1 MNVVQEVSDFDTV
14 VSENEHLRYLTMY
27 SQLDITFYELQQIK
41 LKRSYMD
48 RGFQDKAEGIL

>member
-1 MNVVQEVSDFDTV
+1 
-14 VSENEHLRYLTMY
+14 MY

-48 RGFQDKAEGIL
+48 RGFQDKAERIL